1 MQQHASALPGRTTWK
16 SGLAPPVPAKLLA
29 GTATPTMRP
38 ARTDMNTVPASLEII
53 GSALSILLMWL
64 GAEDACGED
73 GTTKASANASTAA
86 ARSMQ
91 QQGMTNLERDMPHE
105 RCWAGQFCM
114 QAANAPKQ
122 DWI

>member
-53 GSALSILLMWL
+53 GSALSILLMRL
-64 GAEDACGED
+64 GAEDARGED

-86 ARSMQ
+86 TRSMQ
-91 QQGMTNLERDMPHE
+91 QQGMTNLVRDMPHSE
-105 RCWAGQFCM
+105 IVQRSRTALQ
-114 QAANAPKQ
+114 ANAAKS
-122 DWI
+122 D